1 MLPSLLQPLSLL
13 MLMLLLSL
21 LTVWSATPIDAAA
34 SAPAAAGSISVAFL
48 DLFRQALLAYQLQVP
63 TFTGVTLSFTSG
75 LDNGMRAVRS
85 TQFDWEVD
93 TNSLPDWL
101 RGSRPTLEAFP
112 VATISVAPAYNLPAT
127 VGSATLALDALTLCR
142 MWRGNITHW
151 SARSS
156 GNKGD
161 RAEQGNPP
169 RTSGRS
175 SGNDSDRR

>member
-1 MLPSLLQPLSLL
+1 MLPSLLQLLSLSLL
-13 MLMLLLSL
+13 ALCL
-21 LTVWSATPIDAAA
+21 LTVWCATPIDAAA

-85 TQFDWEVD
+85 TQFDWVVD

-112 VATISVAPAYNLPAT
+112 IATISVAPAYNLPAT

-151 SARSS
+151 SAATAATR
-156 GNKGD
+156 GG
-161 RAEQGNPP
+161 RAKQGNPP
-169 RTSGRS
+169 RKSGRS
-175 SGNDSDRR
+175 SEMNSSRH